1 MHVQQNSEF
10 DSCLSISFSR
20 SCPRQPARSLN
31 RTMQNDLTLLQ
42 STSLFSGLSQEDL
55 AGLLARM
62 GAVHRSYN
70 RGVVLVQAGSPNHS
84 VGIILS
90 GRIEAVRLAP
100 DGSPLPITQ
109 MGPGGVFGDVLGG
122 SSLCSPV
129 TVTACT
135 PCEVMLI
142 PYQRLLCPDG
152 SAAQQQVLQNLVRTI
167 SDKYFLLARR
177 VDLLLLRTL
186 RAKVSA
192 YLLSEADRAG
202 QLTFRIPFTRAQ
214 LARYLNCDRSALS
227 RELGR
232 MQREGLLDTYRS
244 SFKLRDL
251 DALRKLSQ

>member
-1 MHVQQNSEF
+1 MHN
-10 DSCLSISFSR
+10 DFS
-20 SCPRQPARSLN
+20 
-31 RTMQNDLTLLQ
+31 LLQ
-42 STSLFSGLSQEDL
+42 STSLFSGLSQEAL
-55 AGLLARM
+55 AGLLDRM
-62 GAVHRSYN
+62 GAVRRSYN
-70 RGVVLVQAGSPNHS
+70 RGTVLVQAGSPNHS
-84 VGIILS
+84 VGVILS
-90 GRIEAVRLAP
+90 GRIEAVRLTP
-100 DGSPLPITQ
+100 DGSRLPITR

-135 PCEVMLI
+135 PCEVLLI
-142 PYQRLLCPDG
+142 PYQRLISPDG

-177 VDLLLLRTL
+177 VDLLVLHSL

-192 YLLSEADRAG
+192 YLLSEAERAG

-214 LARYLNCDRSALS
+214 LADYLNCDRSALS

-244 SFKLRDL
+244 SFKLRDP

>member
-1 MHVQQNSEF
+1 
-10 DSCLSISFSR
+10 
-20 SCPRQPARSLN
+20 
-31 RTMQNDLTLLQ
+31 MQNDVSLLQ
-42 STSLFSGLSQEDL
+42 STSLFSGLSEEAL

-62 GAVHRSYN
+62 GAVRRSYN
-70 RGVVLVQAGSPNHS
+70 RGTVLVQAGNPNHS

-100 DGSPLPITQ
+100 DGSRLPITR

-135 PCEVMLI
+135 PCDVMLI
-142 PYQRLLCPDG
+142 PSERLLYTDG
-152 SAAQQQVLQNLVRTI
+152 PAAQQQVLQNLVRTI

-177 VDLLLLRTL
+177 VDLLVLKSL

-192 YLLSEADRAG
+192 YLLSEAERAG

-214 LARYLNCDRSALS
+214 LADYLNCDRSALS

-244 SFKLRDL
+244 SFKLRDP